1 MIPIISLV
9 FYYGSEPWD
18 GPVDLYDM
26 FQLEGTKE
34 EKEVLEKYL
43 PNYKINLIDSE
54 RLPNISQFSED
65 LQVILSML
73 RYRNSKEELTDYIN
87 ENKKFFQN
95 VDYETSQAMKAF
107 LNMKQISGETEQ
119 NEEKE
124 MNVVEALDELQRK
137 ARHDDKL
144 REQFIKTRD
153 AEDPLGG
160 FCSVCR
166 ETGYELYPM
175 DIVQAGDEFYAAM
188 KRSTNGGGEN
198 SPVLTG
204 ENDPYE
210 LFFAG
215 LQEL

>member
-1 MIPIISLV
+1 VYKQAII
-9 FYYGSEPWD
+9 
-18 GPVDLYDM
+18 
-26 FQLEGTKE
+26 TAC
-34 EKEVLEKYL
+34 
-43 PNYKINLIDSE
+43 
-54 RLPNISQFSED
+54 
-65 LQVILSML
+65 
-73 RYRNSKEELTDYIN
+73 YIWQI
-87 ENKKFFQN
+87 FVQN
-95 VDYETSQAMKAF
+95 VLTF
-107 LNMKQISGETEQ
+107 L
-119 NEEKE
+119 
-124 MNVVEALDELQRK
+124 
-137 ARHDDKL
+137 RHDDKL

-204 ENDPYE
+204 EDDPYE

>member
-1 MIPIISLV
+1 MEDV
-9 FYYGSEPWD
+9 
-18 GPVDLYDM
+18 
-26 FQLEGTKE
+26 
-34 EKEVLEKYL
+34 EK
-43 PNYKINLIDSE
+43 
-54 RLPNISQFSED
+54 FSDD
-65 LQVILSML
+65 LQVILTML
-73 RYRNSKEELTDYIN
+73 RYRDSKEELKHYID

-107 LNMKQISGETEQ
+107 LNMKQIPGETEQ
-119 NEEKE
+119 KEEKE
-124 MNVVEALDELQRK
+124 MNAVEALDELQRK

-153 AEDPLGG
+153 AEDSLGA

-166 ETGYELYPM
+166 EVGYELYPM

-204 ENDPYE
+204 EDDPYE

-215 LQEL
+215 LEEQLQ

>member
-1 MIPIISLV
+1 
-9 FYYGSEPWD
+9 
-18 GPVDLYDM
+18 M
-26 FQLEGTKE
+26 FRLEGTKE
-34 EKEVLEKYL
+34 EKEILEKYL
-43 PNYKINLIDSE
+43 PNYKINLVDAE
-54 RLPNISQFSED
+54 RLEDVEKFSDD
-65 LQVILSML
+65 LQVILTML
-73 RYRNSKEELTDYIN
+73 RYRDSKEELKHYID

-107 LNMKQISGETEQ
+107 LNMKQIPGETEQ
-119 NEEKE
+119 KEEKE
-124 MNVVEALDELQRK
+124 MNAVEALDELQRK

-144 REQFIKTRD
+144 REQFIKTSD

-198 SPVLTG
+198 SPVLIG
-204 ENDPYE
+204 EDDPYE

-215 LQEL
+215 LQEQLQ

>member
-1 MIPIISLV
+1 
-9 FYYGSEPWD
+9 
-18 GPVDLYDM
+18 
-26 FQLEGTKE
+26 
-34 EKEVLEKYL
+34 
-43 PNYKINLIDSE
+43 
-54 RLPNISQFSED
+54 
-65 LQVILSML
+65 
-73 RYRNSKEELTDYIN
+73 
-87 ENKKFFQN
+87 
-95 VDYETSQAMKAF
+95 
-107 LNMKQISGETEQ
+107 
-119 NEEKE
+119 
-124 MNVVEALDELQRK
+124 MNAVEALDELQRK

-153 AEDPLGG
+153 AEDPLGA
-160 FCSVCR
+160 FSSVCR

-204 ENDPYE
+204 EDDPYE

>member
-1 MIPIISLV
+1 MSRFRKKDRLIPIISLV

-34 EKEVLEKYL
+34 ENEILEKYL
-43 PNYKINLIDSE
+43 PNYKINLVDAE
-54 RLPNISQFSED
+54 RLEDVEKFSDD
-65 LQVILSML
+65 LQVILTML
-73 RYRNSKEELTDYIN
+73 RYRDSKEELKHYID

-95 VDYETSQAMKAF
+95 VDYETSQAMK
-107 LNMKQISGETEQ
+107 
-119 NEEKE
+119 EENTD
-124 MNVVEALDELQRK
+124 MNAVEALDELQRK

-153 AEDPLGG
+153 AEDPLGA

-166 ETGYELYPM
+166 EAGYELYPM

-204 ENDPYE
+204 EDDPYE

-215 LQEL
+215 LMEL

>member
-1 MIPIISLV
+1 M
-9 FYYGSEPWD
+9 
-18 GPVDLYDM
+18 
-26 FQLEGTKE
+26 
-34 EKEVLEKYL
+34 
-43 PNYKINLIDSE
+43 
-54 RLPNISQFSED
+54 RL
-65 LQVILSML
+65 
-73 RYRNSKEELTDYIN
+73 
-87 ENKKFFQN
+87 
-95 VDYETSQAMKAF
+95 
-107 LNMKQISGETEQ
+107 KQIPRKTEQ

-124 MNVVEALDELQRK
+124 MNAVEALDELQRK

-188 KRSTNGGGEN
+188 KRSANGGGEN

-204 ENDPYE
+204 EDDPYE